1 MLQSKFLKNASHAS
15 HPSHVQMNENNYE
28 TVEKL
33 NTEEQ
38 NKDRWVQVESE
49 VLGHERVLVV
59 FNKVDLADA
68 RKVFPGIPIYFPPEI
83 ESLWELKQSF
93 ECLRD
98 SDGDDRLSPPH
109 SPYGDGANANGG
121 NGGRNQSKTTQL
133 TSDPTLVANK
143 PSTESS
149 ESLSSDHFFKLLK
162 MVNLLKKNLGGWVV
176 PK

>member
-1 MLQSKFLKNASHAS
+1 MLQSRFLKNASHAS
-15 HPSHVQMNENNYE
+15 HASHVQMNENDYE

-38 NKDRWVQVESE
+38 TKDRWVQMESE

-68 RKVFPGIPIYFPPEI
+68 RKAFPGIPIYFPPEI

-93 ECLRD
+93 EY
-98 SDGDDRLSPPH
+98 SKDGDEDERLSPPH
-109 SPYGDGANANGG
+109 FPYGGAIAQEGDRGG
-121 NGGRNQSKTTQL
+121 GMTKNKASGKLPEALLDSNFVQL
-133 TSDPTLVANK
+133 LRV
-143 PSTESS
+143 
-149 ESLSSDHFFKLLK
+149 
-162 MVNLLKKNLGGWVV
+162 VNLLKKNLGGWVV